1 MKKFSALVILPLLL
15 LLLAQCNRVDT
26 TLYGSVEKKIVEQK
40 DEATMVDA
48 AFINELMEK
57 QAMGLRIIDVR
68 EAAEFEAGH
77 IPGAI
82 NIPRGVLEFSDNL
95 TNRRDRVFLYSNY
108 HNRSVLSA
116 VNLRLMKFKHVA
128 VIEGG
133 FDKWKAAYPEKIE
146 EGTGAALT
154 TAPAKQTSAGGCG
167 D

>member
-1 MKKFSALVILPLLL
+1 MKNFSVLAILPLLVML
-15 LLLAQCNRVDT
+15 LVQCNRVDAN
-26 TLYGSVEKKIVEQK
+26 LYGSVEKKVMEQK
-40 DEATMVDA
+40 NEATMVDA

-57 QAMGLRIIDVR
+57 QAIGLRIVDVR
-68 EAAEFEAGH
+68 EPAEFEAGH

-95 TNRRDRVFLYSNY
+95 TNRRERVILYSNQ

-116 VNLRLMKFKHVA
+116 ANLRLMKFKHVA
-128 VIEGG
+128 VLEGG
-133 FDKWKAAYPEKIE
+133 FESWKAAFPGMIE

-154 TAPAKQTSAGGCG
+154 TAPAKQTSTGGCG